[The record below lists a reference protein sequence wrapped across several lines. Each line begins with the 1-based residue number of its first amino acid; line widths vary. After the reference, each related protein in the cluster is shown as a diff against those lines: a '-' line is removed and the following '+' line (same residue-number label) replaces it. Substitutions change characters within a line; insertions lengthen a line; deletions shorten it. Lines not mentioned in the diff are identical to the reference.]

1 VQRDFELTGG
11 GDIHLTVQRWYL
23 PNGQTIDKKGLVPDV
38 AVALANPTDAFD
50 VAGQTQDYSKDAQLK
65 AALAL
70 LPG

>member
-1 VQRDFELTGG
+1 
-11 GDIHLTVQRWYL
+11 L

-38 AVALANPTDAFD
+38 AVTLGNPTDAFD
-50 VAGQTQDYSKDAQLK
+50 VAGQSQDYSKDAQLK